1 MKKSVGPRTII
12 FPTPALIVAT
22 YDKNGKANAMT
33 AAWVGICCV
42 NPPCVAVSLEKSRYT
57 YENIIEQK
65 AFTINIASEAHVK
78 SVDYFGIATGR
89 KTDKFSVT
97 GLTPVKSLLINAPYI
112 EEYPM
117 ILECKLLH
125 TVEIGSHTQFIGEIL
140 DLKADQSILN
150 EEGLPDIEKVMPI
163 CYGPLKGSYFG
174 IGKKLGKA
182 FSIGKEFLGS
192 KSDL

>member
-12 FPTPALIVAT
+12 FPTPALVVAA
-22 YDKNGKANAMT
+22 YDKDGKANAMT
-33 AAWVGICCV
+33 AAWGGICCS
-42 NPPCVAVSLEKSRYT
+42 NPPCVAISLTKQRYT
-57 YENIIEQK
+57 YECIIEKK

-78 SVDYFGIATGR
+78 SVDYFGITAGR

-97 GLTPVKSLLINAPYI
+97 GLTPVKSTLIDAPYI

-117 ILECKLLH
+117 NLECKLLH

-140 DLKADQSILN
+140 DIKADPAILN
-150 EEGLPDIEKVMPI
+150 DKGFPDIEKVMPI
-163 CYGPLKGSYFG
+163 CFAPEMGSYYG

-182 FSIGKEFLGS
+182 FSIGKFI
-192 KSDL
+192 

>member
-1 MKKSVGPRTII
+1 MKKSIGPKTII
-12 FPTPALIVAT
+12 FPTPALVVAT
-22 YDKNGKANAMT
+22 YDKSGKANAMT
-33 AAWVGICCV
+33 AAWGGICCS
-42 NPPCVAVSLEKSRYT
+42 NPPCIAVSLLKSRYT

-65 AFTINIASEAHVK
+65 AFTINIASESHVK

-89 KTDKFSVT
+89 TTDKFSVT
-97 GLTPVKSLLINAPYI
+97 GLTPVKSTIVNAPYI

-140 DLKADQSILN
+140 DVEADQSVLT
-150 EEGLPDIEKVMPI
+150 EDGMLDIEKVMPV
-163 CYGPLKGSYFG
+163 CFGPGERSYFG

-182 FSIGKEFLGS
+182 FSIGKAFVA
-192 KSDL
+192 

>member
-1 MKKSVGPRTII
+1 MKKSMGPRTII
-12 FPTPALIVAT
+12 FPAPALVVAT

-33 AAWVGICCV
+33 AAWGGICCS
-42 NPPCVAVSLEKSRYT
+42 NPPCVAVSLRKSRYT
-57 YENIIEQK
+57 YESIIEQK

-78 SVDYFGIATGR
+78 SVDYFGIAAGR

-97 GLTPVKSLLINAPYI
+97 GLTPVKSALVNAPYI

-125 TVEIGSHTQFIGEIL
+125 TIEIGSHAQFIGEIL
-140 DLKADQSILN
+140 DLKADQSVLN
-150 EEGLPDIEKVMPI
+150 EEGMPDIEKVMPI
-163 CYGPLKGSYFG
+163 CYEPEMGSYFG

-182 FSIGKEFLGS
+182 FSIGKEFLV
-192 KSDL
+192 